1 MEVSVIYLVL
11 LYFHAQFF
19 YDTQLKF
26 GSFEGRI
33 YEYFNIYQSTGNI
46 AWVQRKTVF
55 RCTSPTWITNLTSC
69 GNIHELVDGAGD
81 LGVDYEVMVAQSA
94 TRQIKW

>member
-46 AWVQRKTVF
+46 A
-55 RCTSPTWITNLTSC
+55 
-69 GNIHELVDGAGD
+69 
-81 LGVDYEVMVAQSA
+81 
-94 TRQIKW
+94 